1 MVERSDVQ
9 NQINILKSKYELCV
23 KNSNNSSSV
32 GKTCNASWNGYM
44 CWPATYAGQQAQVTC
59 PLYVKQFNNGKGV
72 LKRLCLNNGSWL
84 NETEDIFKTCYI
96 ETRTPLEVRE
106 RLRCPRN
113 NLHLNLFTSFIIKS
127 ILCLFKEFLFTDGSL
142 GFIWTV
148 TPKHL
153 QGQPVNMGLQVV
165 HQPVALFSYSKLLLD
180 TNGRTLPPQSHIPR
194 VLQ

>member
-96 ETRTPLEVRE
+96 ETRTPLEV
-106 RLRCPRN
+106 
-113 NLHLNLFTSFIIKS
+113 H
-127 ILCLFKEFLFTDGSL
+127 
-142 GFIWTV
+142 
-148 TPKHL
+148 
-153 QGQPVNMGLQVV
+153 MGLQVV